1 MGLLRELYSI
11 SPAAFIAVV
20 LVVPIGL
27 LGIVGWAFRE
37 GREISFWPPKI
48 GARPLPPTDR
58 EQKTAEPTRE
68 TNASPLRTNDWYTE
82 WLLGSNVHKETL
94 TLSEMPDRRIVGRRW
109 TESNKGTMRYA
120 VSGYV
125 RDGWYWLEYHDEETL
140 GGGTLLLHRLPEIG
154 GLLQGLVTFPDCTKG
169 HQLCFANQWIPKA
182 KAESYDPSWQVK
194 LGQSY

>member
-1 MGLLRELYSI
+1 MELLRQLYSV
-11 SPAAFIAVV
+11 SPVAFIAVA
-20 LVVPIGL
+20 LVVPLGL
-27 LGIVGWAFRE
+27 LGVVVRAFRE

-58 EQKTAEPTRE
+58 ESKNGESTHE
-68 TNASPLRTNDWYTE
+68 TNVAPLRTSDWYTE
-82 WLLGSNVHKETL
+82 WRLGSNVHKETL
-94 TLSEMPDRRIVGRRW
+94 TLSEMPDRRITGRRW
-109 TESNKGTMRYA
+109 TESSKGTMKYA
-120 VSGYV
+120 VSGYL
-125 RDGWYWLEYHDEETL
+125 RDGCYWLEYHDEENL

-182 KAESYDPSWQVK
+182 NAESYDPSWQIK